1 MRTNRQSGLLQCQ
14 RRHRPW
20 LHCGRYCYLCGLS
33 ESLPC
38 SHVDFC
44 AAVTNEE
51 GECTCPAFFIPVNID
66 DGDGSITPADTAF
79 AAARGMTNGTWTLP
93 PRASPY
99 LLRVRYAMPSDC
111 SLHVAV
117 TQSVT
122 GLVSRADG
130 TPCPSGDTFSID
142 VPSGDGFFDL
152 YIASPGTNALGNI
165 GFYITD
171 EDGETI
177 ISDSILFQTV
187 DSFIERPYYVARVG
201 RTNRVCVALNS
212 SLGDYT
218 ANWNISSSNP
228 IGPKLYE
235 SATGGVG
242 ATYLEA
248 TSAVWVD
255 PGFYSEGYTIT
266 AAIDGMGGG
275 TQGHARFDVH
285 LMDFEPITS
294 EFYGSYLNPAYC
306 VRGRTSRFFIDVSDS
321 QRLPDERIR
330 WSASNP
336 GTVAFSNSCGRIV
349 GVTPSSLGQNT
360 LYVDIDGYDGPRPCI
375 TYRSVDETITKLSVW
390 ILGTNSEYRT
400 TPTEVSNMVAQVNE
414 IYEQVGM
421 KFVIDSISMM
431 PYDGIMLDLN
441 PNSDDFPNI
450 VSNICS
456 IASGTGGLEIYFVYS
471 LGDSWGGNYGP
482 PGQSFGIVLEAGAG
496 ALVLAHEIG
505 HSCGLQDIYYETEDI
520 PALTGDLFHDGM
532 AGDWGSE
539 SVDEHY
545 YSPVMTQREII
556 QGLLMHG
563 VRETA
568 NVDLSCGDIHGIWI
582 VDDENEPS
590 YSISNVPVGF
600 FQHGIRQPE
609 NQ

>member
-1 MRTNRQSGLLQCQ
+1 MTTFV
-14 RRHRPW
+14 HR
-20 LHCGRYCYLCGLS
+20 G
-33 ESLPC
+33 
-38 SHVDFC
+38 
-44 AAVTNEE
+44 AVQT
-51 GECTCPAFFIPVNID
+51 
-66 DGDGSITPADTAF
+66 DTAF

-99 LLRVRYAMPSDC
+99 LLRVRYAVPADC
-111 SLHVAV
+111 SLQIVA

-130 TPCPSGDTFSID
+130 TTCPSGHTFSID
-142 VPSGDGFFDL
+142 VPSGDGIFDL
-152 YIASPGTNALGNI
+152 HISSPGTNALGNI

-171 EDGETI
+171 EDDDTI
-177 ISDSILFQTV
+177 ISDSIIFQTV
-187 DSFIERPYYVARVG
+187 DSVFERPYYVARAG
-201 RTNRVCVALNS
+201 RTNRVCVALNAL
-212 SLGDYT
+212 LGDYT
-218 ANWNISSSNP
+218 ANWNINSSNP

-248 TSAVWVD
+248 ASAVWVD

-275 TQGHARFDVH
+275 TQGHAQFDVH

-321 QRLPDERIR
+321 QRLPDDRIK

-336 GTVAFSNSCGRIV
+336 SAVAFSNSCGRIV
-349 GVTPSSLGQNT
+349 GVAPSSLGQNT

-375 TYRSVDETITKLSVW
+375 TYRCVDETITKLSVW

-421 KFVIDSISMM
+421 KFVIDSIVFRAVNHEL
-431 PYDGIMLDLN
+431 LDFDPEN
-441 PNSDDFPNI
+441 PKSEAYIQDICNI
-450 VSNICS
+450 ATN
-456 IASGTGGLEIYFVYS
+456 TGGLEIYFVYN
-471 LGDSWGGNYGP
+471 LAESWGGNYGP
-482 PGQSFGIVLEAGAG
+482 PGQSFGIILAADAG

-505 HSCGLQDIYYETEDI
+505 HACGLWDIYYQTEDI
-520 PALTGDLFHDGM
+520 PALTGELFHDGM

-539 SVDEHY
+539 SVAEHY
-545 YSPVMTQREII
+545 YSPVITQREII

-568 NVDLSCGDIHGIWI
+568 NVDLSCGDIHGIWNA
-582 VDDENEPS
+582 DDENAPGD
-590 YSISNVPVGF
+590 SISNVPVGF